1 MDFKYATLGLWVSG
15 FGLWT
20 EEYNLKQFWHLSSG
34 HSGCSEQHHNWSH
47 LVANFG
53 TSGTFEM

>member
-1 MDFKYATLGLWVSG
+1 MGFKYATLGLWVSG

-20 EEYNLKQFWHLSSG
+20 EEYNLKQFWNSSSG
-34 HSGCSEQHHNWSH
+34 HSGCSEQHHNRRH
-47 LVANFG
+47 LGANVR

>member
-1 MDFKYATLGLWVSG
+1 MDFKYITLGLWVSG

-20 EEYNLKQFWHLSSG
+20 EEYNLKQLSSG

-53 TSGTFEM
+53 TSGMFEM